1 VFAWA
6 SARPFDGAP
15 RRRHTATMTSGGRF
29 ITLEGGEGAGK
40 STQARRLAAALAA
53 AGLPVLRTREP
64 GGTPGAERIRALL
77 LTQGPWDPVAEA
89 MMMFAA
95 RREHLVRTIRP
106 FLAAGGWVVCDRF
119 ADSTLAYQ
127 GAQGLPRSVWARLAE
142 VALEGVAP
150 DVTLVLDLPVRAGLM
165 RVEARSNAEAG
176 GPASDAD
183 RYERMA
189 TGFHEQVRSNFLAI
203 AAAEPSRCA
212 VVDAA
217 RDADAVFADLAR
229 ELRRRAGAPL
239 PP

>member
-1 VFAWA
+1 MA
-6 SARPFDGAP
+6 
-15 RRRHTATMTSGGRF
+15 SGGRF

-40 STQARRLAAALAA
+40 STQARRLAASLAA

-77 LTQGPWDPVAEA
+77 LGHGPWDPVAEA

-127 GAQGLPRSVWARLAE
+127 GAQGLARAVWDRLAE
-142 VALEGVAP
+142 VAVEGTVP
-150 DVTLVLDLPVRAGLM
+150 DATLLLDLPVEAGMARAA
-165 RVEARSNAEAG
+165 ARSG
-176 GPASDAD
+176 AD
-183 RYERMA
+183 RYERMGRA
-189 TGFHEQVRSNFLAI
+189 FHDRVRQAFLGI
-203 AAAEPSRCA
+203 AAAEPARCA

-217 RDADAVFADLAR
+217 QHPDRVAAEIAR
-229 ELRRRAGAPL
+229 LLRARLGARL
-239 PP
+239 

>member
-1 VFAWA
+1 MA
-6 SARPFDGAP
+6 
-15 RRRHTATMTSGGRF
+15 SGGRF

-64 GGTPGAERIRALL
+64 GGTPGAERIRSLL
-77 LTQGPWDPVAEA
+77 LGHGPWDPVAEA

-142 VALEGVAP
+142 VALDGVAP
-150 DVTLVLDLPVRAGLM
+150 DVTLVLDLPVRAGLT
-165 RVEARSNAEAG
+165 RVEARSNAQAGRLEAG
-176 GPASDAD
+176 DAD
-183 RYERMA
+183 RYERMG

-217 RDADAVFADLAR
+217 RDPDAVFADIAR
-229 ELRRRAGAPL
+229 ELRLRAGAPL